1 MSRREKPRRKRS
13 MKPEGC
19 SSRPR
24 IRQLLSYQF
33 AGGLRSEHLI
43 IYRSINI

>member
-19 SSRPR
+19 SGRLWSQ
-24 IRQLLSYQF
+24 QLLS
-33 AGGLRSEHLI
+33 
-43 IYRSINI
+43 INLPVDCDRNI